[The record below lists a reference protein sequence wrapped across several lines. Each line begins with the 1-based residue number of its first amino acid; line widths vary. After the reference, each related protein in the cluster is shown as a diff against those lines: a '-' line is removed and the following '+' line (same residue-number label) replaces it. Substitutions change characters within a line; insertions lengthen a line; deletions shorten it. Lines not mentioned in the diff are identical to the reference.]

1 MTDRMYKMIEGN
13 TSYQNLTVRE
23 NSLRGEDRLPM
34 GSAVLAVFGLS
45 LLGWVVILG
54 PAVAFLHN

>member
-1 MTDRMYKMIEGN
+1 MYKMIEGN

>member
-1 MTDRMYKMIEGN
+1 MIDPMYKMIEGN
-13 TSYQNLTVRE
+13 TSYPNLTIRE
-23 NSLRGEDRLPM
+23 NPRGEDRLPM

>member
-1 MTDRMYKMIEGN
+1 MYQMIEGD
-13 TSYQNLTVRE
+13 TSYPNLTVRE
-23 NSLRGEDRLPM
+23 NQLRDEDRLPI

>member
-1 MTDRMYKMIEGN
+1 MYKMIEDN
-13 TSYQNLTVRE
+13 TSYPNLTIRE
-23 NSLRGEDRLPM
+23 NPLRGEDRLPM

-45 LLGWVVILG
+45 LLGWVAILG

>member
-1 MTDRMYKMIEGN
+1 MYKMIEGN
-13 TSYQNLTVRE
+13 TSYPNLTIRE
-23 NSLRGEDRLPM
+23 NPLRGEDRLPM

>member
-1 MTDRMYKMIEGN
+1 MHQMVEGN
-13 TSYQNLTVRE
+13 TSYSNLTVRR
-23 NSLRGEDRLPM
+23 NQLRGKDRLPM

-54 PAVAFLHN
+54 PAAALLHN

>member
-1 MTDRMYKMIEGN
+1 MYKMIEGN

-34 GSAVLAVFGLS
+34 GSAVLAVFGLP